1 MVSYPIHI
9 RRDTYRG
16 RDPHKQQKALD
27 HNRNVA
33 ELERKINEMLQAQTE
48 PIKVYMWAEIA
59 RATGFSYDFVAEV
72 GYTIDGGSGGFTA
85 TAPGGITDLTAAVKN
100 L

>member
-9 RRDTYRG
+9 RRDGYRG
-16 RDPHKQQKALD
+16 RDPRKRQKTID
-27 HNRNVA
+27 HNRKVA
-33 ELERKINEMLQAQTE
+33 ELEGKINEMLQAQTK
-48 PIKVYMWAEIA
+48 PVQVYMWAEIS

-85 TAPGGITDLTAAVKN
+85 TAPGGITDLTAALQN